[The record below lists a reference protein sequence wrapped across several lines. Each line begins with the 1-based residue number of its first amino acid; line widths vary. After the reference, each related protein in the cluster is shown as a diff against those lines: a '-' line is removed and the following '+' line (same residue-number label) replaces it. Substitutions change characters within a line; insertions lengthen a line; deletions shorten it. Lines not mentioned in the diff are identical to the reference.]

1 MIPAD
6 QSFPNIF
13 DPDLCDTGKYISSH
27 GLVQAHLYEKKPKQT
42 NNWNKTFRTQNW
54 PLLSV
59 TYPDSYTLFCSSLF
73 GSVSFKKKKGGGWDP
88 LNRSSNESQTTVWK
102 TWLFILPMAICW
114 VPGTLL
120 PLCARCCGCCFP
132 DLEKI
137 GGNYTGTELGLNSVG
152 PNSTRWCRKTYWK
165 KCSQVEPLG
174 TAAAEN
180 KGAGT

>member
-13 DPDLCDTGKYISSH
+13 DPDLWDTGKYISSH
-27 GLVQAHLYEKKPKQT
+27 GLVQAHLYEKQTNKQT
-42 NNWNKTFRTQNW
+42 TETKHSGHKTDPFFLWHILIATPCSVLVCLVQF
-54 PLLSV
+54 PL
-59 TYPDSYTLFCSSLF
+59 
-73 GSVSFKKKKGGGWDP
+73 KKKGGGWDP

-102 TWLFILPMAICW
+102 TWLLILPMAICW

-120 PLCARCCGCCFP
+120 PLCVRCCGCCFP